1 MIQNFASP
9 SRVEMGQL
17 PIKLWLYNLLKYIWF
32 KMGKQDIDF
41 WNILQLLQDQ
51 FSQKYVF
58 VWKFLRKLT
67 FETVVEGLRSQY
79 QMY

>member
-1 MIQNFASP
+1 
-9 SRVEMGQL
+9 
-17 PIKLWLYNLLKYIWF
+17 
-32 KMGKQDIDF
+32 MGKQDIDF